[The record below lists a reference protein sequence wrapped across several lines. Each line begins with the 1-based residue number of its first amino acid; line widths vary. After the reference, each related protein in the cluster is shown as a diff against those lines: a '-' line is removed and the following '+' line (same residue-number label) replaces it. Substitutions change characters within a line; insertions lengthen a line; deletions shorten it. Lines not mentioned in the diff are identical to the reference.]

1 MRIIFSVAALA
12 AFVGLTFGVAS
23 PAQAAASDGVRCPNG
38 YETHF
43 DNAQKTMR
51 CERNTPVYRPTVCDA
66 ATPEFLVYR
75 SVKGRDFCVKAA
87 DAATATNA
95 FTDNDTRRR
104 NAVCIGDTGELL
116 RWQVEVDAQNGRERE
131 RDRCR
136 ATRMEWIYPSQQ

>member
-1 MRIIFSVAALA
+1 MRIPFCVAAIACLMFA
-12 AFVGLTFGVAS
+12 MAS
-23 PAQAAASDGVRCPNG
+23 SADAAASDGVRCPNG

-43 DNAQKTMR
+43 DSTQKTMR

-66 ATPEFLVYR
+66 SASEFLVYR

-87 DAATATNA
+87 DAATHVNA
-95 FTDNDTRRR
+95 FTDNDVRKRS
-104 NAVCIGDTGELL
+104 AVCIGDTGEAL
-116 RWQVEVDAQNGRERE
+116 RWQVEVDAQNE

>member
-1 MRIIFSVAALA
+1 MKSTFCVAVLV
-12 AFVGLTFGVAS
+12 AFACVAFGLTNHAS
-23 PAQAAASDGVRCPNG
+23 AAAGDGVRCPNG

-43 DNAQKTMR
+43 DSPQKTMR
-51 CERNTPVYRPTVCDA
+51 CERTTAVYRPTVCDA

-87 DAATATNA
+87 DAATTTNA
-95 FTDNDTRRR
+95 FTDSDSRKR
-104 NAVCIGDTGELL
+104 NAVCIGVTGESL
-116 RWQVEVDAQNGRERE
+116 RWQVEVDAQSE

>member
-1 MRIIFSVAALA
+1 MKSTFCVAFLV
-12 AFVGLTFGVAS
+12 AFACATLCLPS
-23 PAQAAASDGVRCPNG
+23 HIYAAASDGVRCPNA

-43 DNAQKTMR
+43 DSLQKTMR
-51 CERNTPVYRPTVCDA
+51 CERSTPAHRPTVCDA
-66 ATPEFLVYR
+66 TTPEFLVYR

-95 FTDNDTRRR
+95 FTDSDSRKRA
-104 NAVCIGDTGELL
+104 AVCIGVAGESL
-116 RWQVEVDAQNGRERE
+116 RWQVEVDAQAE

>member
-1 MRIIFSVAALA
+1 MRITFSVAVLVAMA
-12 AFVGLTFGVAS
+12 WLTFGVAS
-23 PAQAAASDGVRCPNG
+23 SVQAAASDGVRCPNG

-43 DNAQKTMR
+43 DSTQKTMR
-51 CERNTPVYRPTVCDA
+51 CERNTPVFRPTVCDA

-87 DAATATNA
+87 DAATTANA
-95 FTDNDTRRR
+95 FTDNDTRKR
-104 NAVCIGDTGELL
+104 NAACIGDTDEAL
-116 RWQVEVDAQNGRERE
+116 RWQVEIDAQNE

>member
-1 MRIIFSVAALA
+1 MRIIFSVVALA
-12 AFVGLTFGVAS
+12 AYVGLTFGLAS

-43 DNAQKTMR
+43 DSAQKTMR

-66 ATPEFLVYR
+66 ASPEFLVYR

-87 DAATATNA
+87 DAATAISA
-95 FTDNDTRRR
+95 FTDNDTRKR
-104 NAVCIGDTGELL
+104 NAACIGDAGEAL
-116 RWQVEVDAQNGRERE
+116 RWQIELDSQNE

>member
-1 MRIIFSVAALA
+1 MRTTFSVAVFSVLA
-12 AFVGLTFGVAS
+12 WLLCSMVS

-43 DNAQKTMR
+43 DSAQKTMR
-51 CERNTPVYRPTVCDA
+51 CERSIPMYRPTVCDA
-66 ATPEFLVYR
+66 ASPEFLVYR

-87 DAATATNA
+87 DAAAPVSTL
-95 FTDNDTRRR
+95 TDNDSRKR
-104 NAVCIGDTGELL
+104 NAVCIGDSGETL
-116 RWQVEVDAQNGRERE
+116 RWQVEIDAQVE